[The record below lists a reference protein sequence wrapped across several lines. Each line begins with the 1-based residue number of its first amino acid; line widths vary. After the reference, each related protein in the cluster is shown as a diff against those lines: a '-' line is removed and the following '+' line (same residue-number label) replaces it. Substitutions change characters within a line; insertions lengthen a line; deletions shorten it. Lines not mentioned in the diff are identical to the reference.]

1 MGIDAVVLVFG
12 FWFLPALFHICPHP
26 EILWLPPIWCVMP
39 IVHNQIL
46 KDFQSSLLAM
56 IFMLSQVRFERK
68 GKYMHA
74 QYCPALSGPM
84 DCSPL
89 GSSVHGIFQAR
100 ILAWVAISYSR
111 GSSQPRGR
119 TRFSLVSLG
128 VFFTTGPTSEITCL
142 LCHLTEEIFLNKCF
156 FWPETNTYSLPNSRN
171 ILRRNKSP
179 NPTLQI

>member
-1 MGIDAVVLVFG
+1 MMYGYRCCCLVFG

-26 EILWLPPIWCVMP
+26 EILWLPAIWCVMP

-74 QYCPALSGPM
+74 QYCPTLSGPM

-100 ILAWVAISYSR
+100 ILEWVAISYSR
-111 GSSQPRGR
+111 GSSQPRGP
-119 TRFSLVSLG
+119 TRFSCVSRCILYYWANKWDY
-128 VFFTTGPTSEITCL
+128 L
-142 LCHLTEEIFLNKCF
+142 LIMLLDGGNIFK
-156 FWPETNTYSLPNSRN
+156 
-171 ILRRNKSP
+171 
-179 NPTLQI
+179 

>member
-89 GSSVHGIFQAR
+89 GSSVNGIFQAR
-100 ILAWVAISYSR
+100 ILAWVAISSSSGSFQLRDWIHIFCIGRQILYCWTTWKAPLAIWYS
-111 GSSQPRGR
+111 
-119 TRFSLVSLG
+119 
-128 VFFTTGPTSEITCL
+128 PTK
-142 LCHLTEEIFLNKCF
+142 IFRHFIKGCIWLKLDF
-156 FWPETNTYSLPNSRN
+156 PYKL
-171 ILRRNKSP
+171 
-179 NPTLQI
+179 